1 MLPAWDSNSKAA
13 PVGINDSLIA
23 ANDLRQSRRARG
35 LTTAQQRLES
45 IYRPKTVA
53 EVDATA
59 IAESSRDFSF
69 PLFIDSVYRNVT
81 IEVRRI
87 DLLPIRKHQDRSH
100 NALNN

>member
-23 ANDLRQSRRARG
+23 AKDLRQSRRARG

-59 IAESSRDFSF
+59 ITEVRVIFRSHR
-69 PLFIDSVYRNVT
+69 LLNQCIHNVT
-81 IEVRRI
+81 IEVLRI
-87 DLLPIRKHQDRSH
+87 DLLPIRKHQDRTH